1 MSQTEVQL
9 IKNDAVKTAD
19 IADDQV
25 TIAKLN
31 ATGTASSSTFLRGD
45 GSFAAAGAGK
55 AHNLVINGAMEIAQ
69 RGTSSTTA
77 GIKTVDRFRGD
88 WTGVDNPPTQAQVD
102 VAAGTT
108 PYTEG
113 FRKAFRITNGDQTS
127 GADAGDFIGIDTSL
141 EAQDIAKSGWN
152 YVSSSSNITLS
163 FWIKS
168 SVAQNFYGYLFT
180 SDGTQQNYP
189 FETGALSADTWTKIT
204 KTIPGNSNLTF
215 NNDNGAGLQIQL
227 WAYLGTSYTGTL
239 TLNQWAAFA
248 GATRTPNNTATWYT
262 TNVATLEITGVQ
274 LEVGSNATDFEHISF
289 ADELIKCERYYQ
301 KSYDYGTVPGAS
313 NAGAGQVLGRFPD
326 SVTNRGDLSVRFS
339 TPMKSIP
346 AVTVYKPYDGTAGQV
361 EDYSAGDGTASG
373 AGRAINS
380 VANIGTKGF
389 GPVKLN
395 SGADGTIGYHYQA
408 EAEV

>member
-274 LEVGSNATDFEHISF
+274 LEVGSNATDFEHMSF

-326 SVTNRGDLSVRFS
+326 SVTNRGDLSVRFP

-395 SGADGTIGYHYQA
+395 SGADGVLGYHYQA

>member
-45 GSFAAAGAGK
+45 GSFAVAGAGK
-55 AHNLVINGAMEIAQ
+55 THNLVINGAMEIAQ

-77 GIKTVDRFRGD
+77 GINTVDRFRAD

-102 VAAGTT
+102 VTAGTT

-113 FRKAFRITNGDQTS
+113 FRKAFKITNGDQTS
-127 GADAGDFIGIDTSL
+127 GADAGDYIGIDTSL

-152 YVSSSSNITLS
+152 YLSSSSNITLS

-189 FETGALSADTWTKIT
+189 FETGSLTADTWTKVT
-204 KTIPGNSNLTF
+204 KTIPGNSNLQF
-215 NNDNGAGLQIQL
+215 DNDNGAGLQIQL

-274 LEVGSNATDFEHISF
+274 LEVGSNATDFEHKSLDQDYHECLRYAYVINVADVDAIDRSYGYAYSATIVRGLFYLPRAMRTYPSYTGTATDVNFYAANNSAYFHLDDIVTYLGSTPTSPFPNTF
-289 ADELIKCERYYQ
+289 AW
-301 KSYDYGTVPGAS
+301 GTTSSSMTAG
-313 NAGAGQVLGRFPD
+313 NAGILLGR
-326 SVTNRGDLSVRFS
+326 
-339 TPMKSIP
+339 
-346 AVTVYKPYDGTAGQV
+346 
-361 EDYSAGDGTASG
+361 EDNGKITFD
-373 AGRAINS
+373 
-380 VANIGTKGF
+380 
-389 GPVKLN
+389 
-395 SGADGTIGYHYQA
+395 A
-408 EAEV
+408 ER

>member
-113 FRKAFRITNGDQTS
+113 FRKAFRITSGNQTS
-127 GADAGDFIGIDTSL
+127 GADAGDFI
-141 EAQDIAKSGWN
+141 
-152 YVSSSSNITLS
+152 
-163 FWIKS
+163 
-168 SVAQNFYGYLFT
+168 
-180 SDGTQQNYP
+180 
-189 FETGALSADTWTKIT
+189 
-204 KTIPGNSNLTF
+204 
-215 NNDNGAGLQIQL
+215 
-227 WAYLGTSYTGTL
+227 
-239 TLNQWAAFA
+239 
-248 GATRTPNNTATWYT
+248 
-262 TNVATLEITGVQ
+262 
-274 LEVGSNATDFEHISF
+274 
-289 ADELIKCERYYQ
+289 
-301 KSYDYGTVPGAS
+301 
-313 NAGAGQVLGRFPD
+313 
-326 SVTNRGDLSVRFS
+326 
-339 TPMKSIP
+339 
-346 AVTVYKPYDGTAGQV
+346 
-361 EDYSAGDGTASG
+361 
-373 AGRAINS
+373 
-380 VANIGTKGF
+380 
-389 GPVKLN
+389 
-395 SGADGTIGYHYQA
+395 
-408 EAEV
+408 